1 MVTVRVRENE
11 ACLPDQFLL
20 WDSIWV
26 NIVNASGGYCDWIMA
41 GPDDPAEAGG
51 GLRSSAALHTATLI
65 CLFTDRRLPAD
76 QRSPRGDGDLRGWWG
91 DSVRLD
97 DEPDVPL
104 GSLLWTLARGTLD
117 LDTARAAEDYC
128 IDALQ
133 TLIDQGA
140 VAQTTVSAEAVI
152 PDGFLVI
159 SVAHYNQAGDLIYDQ
174 RFDLLWRQVAANPA
188 MNFIGAG

>member
-1 MVTVRVRENE
+1 MVTVRIRENE

-26 NIVNASGGYCDWIMA
+26 NIVNASGGYCDWLMA
-41 GPDDPAEAGG
+41 GADDPAEARG
-51 GLRSSAALHTATLI
+51 GLRSSAGLHTATLI
-65 CLFTDRRLPAD
+65 CLFTDRRLPSD
-76 QRSPRGDGDLRGWWG
+76 QRSPRGDGDPRGWWG

-117 LDTARAAEDYC
+117 AETARAAEDYC
-128 IDALQ
+128 TDALA

-140 VAQTTVSAEAVI
+140 VAQTTVTAQAAI
-152 PDGFLVI
+152 PEGVLVI
-159 SVAHYNQAGDLIYDQ
+159 NVSHYSQAGDLIYDQ
-174 RFDLLWRQVAANPA
+174 RFDMLWRQAAANPP
-188 MNFIGAG
+188 MNYIGAG

>member
-20 WDSIWV
+20 WDSVWV
-26 NIVNASGGYCDWIMA
+26 NIVNASGGYCDWILA

-76 QRSPRGDGDLRGWWG
+76 QRSPRGDGDPRGWWG

-117 LDTARAAEDYC
+117 METVRSAQDYC
-128 IDALQ
+128 EDALA
-133 TLIDQGA
+133 TLLDQGV
-140 VAQTTVSAEAVI
+140 VASTTVEVSADIAQGVLLI
-152 PDGFLVI
+152 GVKHF
-159 SVAHYNQAGDLIYDQ
+159 SQSGDLIYDQ
-174 RFDLLWRQVAANPA
+174 RFDILWRQVAASPE